1 MPLVPPPK
9 QNPSQHF
16 VQIPQKVLR
25 VSAYLHYTSTPQTP
39 PPPFVVAMAI
49 SPTPFAAAAALL
61 LLSHLFLLMSPATSR
76 SSEPIMSELS
86 ALQSQSPTGVIH
98 LSDALLRRI
107 LSLPTPRPFHA
118 LIFFDAQQLHS
129 KAELS
134 LPTLKSE
141 FALVSTSFQSNN
153 PNQKSQLFFFE
164 IEFQESQASFALF
177 GVNSL
182 PHIRLIP
189 PTASDLKSDAIQMDA
204 SDYSRMADSMA
215 EFIESRAKFSVGPIN
230 RPPVVSKKQI
240 FFIVAVI
247 LIWTPFFLKKLI
259 SGNTILHDK
268 NIWMAGA
275 VFIYFFSVSGA
286 MFNIIRKMPMF
297 MADRQDPG
305 KLVFFYQ
312 GSGMQL
318 GAEGFS
324 IGFLYTIV
332 GLLLAFV
339 THVLVRVKN
348 RTVQRVLML
357 FVLFVSFWAVKK
369 VIFLDNWKTGYGIH
383 GYMPSSWL

>member
-1 MPLVPPPK
+1 
-9 QNPSQHF
+9 
-16 VQIPQKVLR
+16 
-25 VSAYLHYTSTPQTP
+25 
-39 PPPFVVAMAI
+39 MAI
-49 SPTPFAAAAALL
+49 SSTPTAAALL
-61 LLSHLFLLMSPATSR
+61 LITILFLLTTHGTPL
-76 SSEPIMSELS
+76 SSDTIVSELS
-86 ALQSQSPTGVIH
+86 SLRSQSSTGVIH
-98 LSDALLRRI
+98 LTDSLLRRI
-107 LSLPTPRPFHA
+107 LSLPTPRPFHS
-118 LIFFDAQQLHS
+118 LIFFDAHQLHS
-129 KAELS
+129 KPELS
-134 LPTLKSE
+134 LPALKSE
-141 FALVSTSFQSNN
+141 FSLVSSSFQSNN
-153 PNQKSQLFFFE
+153 PNENPQLFFFD

-189 PTASDLKSDAIQMDA
+189 PTASDLKSDSIQMDA
-204 SDYSRMADSMA
+204 SDLSRMAESMA
-215 EFIESRAKFSVGPIN
+215 EFIESRTKLSVGPIN
-230 RPPVVSKKQI
+230 RPPIISKKQI
-240 FFIVAVI
+240 MFIVAVV
-247 LIWTPFFLKKLI
+247 LIWTPFFVKKLI
-259 SGNTILHDK
+259 SGNTIFNDK

-275 VFIYFFSVSGA
+275 IFVYFFSVSGA

-297 MADRQDPG
+297 MADRQDPS

-348 RTVQRVLML
+348 RTAQRLVMI

-369 VIFLDNWKTGYGIH
+369 VVFLDNWKTGYGIH
-383 GYMPSSWL
+383 GYWPSSWQ